1 MHLKGSIISIG
12 SLCFV
17 IAHVVHCLLQFSL
30 KQFGRIDEPLFGF
43 AKTVWTAAS
52 NSFPTNVPHFHSAT
66 ILAISH
72 KDLDSRGSEEQLI
85 PGLVRNFFL
94 ILATVVTKHRRNWFR
109 SLLHHGFRFCYT
121 VTTGKR
127 EFNSK
132 VSVFV

>member
-52 NSFPTNVPHFHSAT
+52 NSFPTNVPHFHS
-66 ILAISH
+66 
-72 KDLDSRGSEEQLI
+72 
-85 PGLVRNFFL
+85 GLVRNFFL